1 MGLFITFEGIE
12 GSGKTTQFELLKS
25 YLEKM
30 GRSVLAIREPGGSAL
45 GERIREILLNSGGV
59 GICPVS
65 ELFLYEACRAELV
78 RDVIGPALKNNKTV
92 ICDRFTDSTVAYQ
105 GFGRGIG
112 IKDIELVNN
121 MAAEGIKPDITFLL
135 DMDPCAGLERA
146 WKRINSTDAGVNRE
160 DRFEK
165 EDLEFHSRVRQGY
178 LRLAAAEP
186 ERIKVIDGA
195 RDARLIH
202 GAICAVVD
210 KIIR

>member
-30 GRSVLAIREPGGSAL
+30 GRSVLAIREPGGSVL

-78 RDVIGPALKNNKTV
+78 KDVIGPALKSNKTV
-92 ICDRFTDSTVAYQ
+92 ICDRFIDSTIAYQ

-112 IKDIELVNN
+112 IKDIERVNN
-121 MAAEGIKPDITFLL
+121 MAAGGVAPDVTFLL
-135 DMDPCAGLERA
+135 DMDPGAGLERA
-146 WKRINSTDAGVNRE
+146 WKRINATNTGINRE

-165 EDLEFHSRVRQGY
+165 EGLEFHSRVREGY
-178 LRLAAAEP
+178 LRLSMAEP

-195 RDARLIH
+195 RDVRLVH
-202 GAICAVVD
+202 GDICAVVD